1 MLGADCC
8 HGCLPFSFTLLAV
21 NAEIIA
27 VGSELLTPFRMDTN
41 SLYLTEQINL
51 LGVDVIFK
59 AVVGDDRK
67 RLVAAAEHALF
78 RSEIVIFSGG
88 LGPTED
94 DLTREAVAEAL
105 GVSLRRDEDILAGI
119 EKRFAARGWKMSPN
133 NAKQADVLEGA
144 TVLPNANGTAPGQW
158 LSGKF
163 DGRERIV
170 ILLPGPPHELK
181 ALFEA
186 ECRERLRTKLPRA
199 FLATRVLKVAMLGES
214 HVDARVAPIYKRFSE
229 VQTTILAGAG
239 EIQLH
244 FKSRAETME
253 AAQARVDEAA
263 DAVEEELDDAVFSR
277 NGESLE
283 QIVGYW
289 LQMRNATLAVAESC
303 TGGLLGER
311 ITSVG
316 GSSRYFAGGAIVYS
330 NAVKTELAGV
340 PADMIER
347 HGAVSRE
354 VAAALA
360 EGIRYRCE
368 ATLGIGVTG
377 VAGPTGG
384 TPEKPV
390 GLVFHAL
397 ASDSGT
403 EVIERNFPGDRQRI
417 RWFATTL
424 ALDMVRRKLM

>member
-1 MLGADCC
+1 
-8 HGCLPFSFTLLAV
+8 V

-41 SLYLTEQINL
+41 SLYLTEQINQ
-51 LGVDVIFK
+51 LGVEVIFK
-59 AVVGDDRK
+59 SVVGDDLQ
-67 RLVAAAEHALF
+67 RLTAAAQHALF

-94 DLTREAVAEAL
+94 DLTREAVAAAL
-105 GVSLRRDEDILAGI
+105 GVSLRRDEEILSGI

-144 TVLPNANGTAPGQW
+144 TVLPNGNGTAPGQW
-158 LSGKF
+158 LTGKIE
-163 DGRERIV
+163 GRERIV

-186 ECRERLRTKLPRA
+186 ECRERLRATLPVA

-214 HVDARVAPIYKRFSE
+214 HVDARVAPIYKRFGD

-244 FKSRAETME
+244 FKSRAQTMD
-253 AAQARVDEAA
+253 AAQSRVDEAA
-263 DAVEEELDDAVFSR
+263 DAVEEELDDAVYSR
-277 NGESLE
+277 DGQSLE

-289 LQMRNATLAVAESC
+289 LQMRGATLAVAESC

-360 EGIRYRCE
+360 EAIRYRCE
-368 ATLGIGVTG
+368 STLGIGITG

-397 ASDSGT
+397 ASATGT
-403 EVIERNFPGDRQRI
+403 DVVERIFPGDRKRI

>member
-1 MLGADCC
+1 
-8 HGCLPFSFTLLAV
+8 V

-27 VGSELLTPFRMDTN
+27 VGSELLTPFRTDTN
-41 SLYLTEQINL
+41 SLYLTEQVNQ
-51 LGVDVIFK
+51 LGVEVIFK
-59 AVVGDDRK
+59 SVVGDDRS
-67 RLVAAAEHALF
+67 RLVAAVQHALF

-105 GVSLRRDEDILAGI
+105 GVPLRRDEDVLAGI
-119 EKRFAARGWKMSPN
+119 EQRFAARGWKMSPN

-144 TVLPNANGTAPGQW
+144 TVLPNPNGTAPGQW
-158 LSGKF
+158 LCGKF
-163 DGRERIV
+163 DGPERIV

-186 ECRERLRTKLPRA
+186 ECRERLRSKLPAA

-214 HVDARVAPIYKRFSE
+214 LVDARVAPIYKRYTD

-244 FKSRAETME
+244 FKSRADTLK

-263 DAVEEELDDAVFSR
+263 DAVEEELDDAVYSR
-277 NGESLE
+277 DGKSLE

-311 ITSVG
+311 ITSIG

-368 ATLGIGVTG
+368 ATLGIGITG
-377 VAGPTGG
+377 VAGPSGG
-384 TPEKPV
+384 TSEKPV

-403 EVIERNFPGDRQRI
+403 EVIERNFPGDRKRI

-424 ALDMVRRKLM
+424 ALDMVRRKLI

>member
-1 MLGADCC
+1 
-8 HGCLPFSFTLLAV
+8 V

-27 VGSELLTPFRMDTN
+27 VGSELLTPYRMDTN
-41 SLYLTEQINL
+41 SLFLTEQINQ
-51 LGVDVIFK
+51 LGVEIVFK
-59 AVVGDDRK
+59 SVVGDDLA
-67 RLVAAAEHALF
+67 RLVAAAQHALF
-78 RSEIVIFSGG
+78 RSEIVVFTGG

-105 GVSLRRDEDILAGI
+105 GVSLHRDEAVLASI
-119 EKRFAARGWKMSPN
+119 EQRFAARGWKMSPN

-144 TVLPNANGTAPGQW
+144 TVLPNPNGTAPGQW
-158 LSGKF
+158 MSGKF

-181 ALFEA
+181 PLFEA
-186 ECRERLRTKLPRA
+186 ECRERLRSKVPPA

-214 HVDARVAPIYKRFSE
+214 QVDARVAPIYKRFGE
-229 VQTTILAGAG
+229 VQTTILAGPG

-244 FKSRAETME
+244 FKSRAATME
-253 AAQARVDEAA
+253 SAQAGVDEAA
-263 DAVEEELDDAVFSR
+263 DAVEEELDDAVYSR

-289 LQMRNATLAVAESC
+289 LQMRNATVAVAESC

-311 ITSVG
+311 ITSVS

-330 NAVKTELAGV
+330 NAVKTDLAGV

-368 ATLGIGVTG
+368 ASFGVGITG

-384 TPEKPV
+384 TPQKPV

-403 EVIERNFPGDRQRI
+403 EVIERNFPGDRKRI

>member
-1 MLGADCC
+1 VD
-8 HGCLPFSFTLLAV
+8 
-21 NAEIIA
+21 AEIIA
-27 VGSELLTPFRMDTN
+27 VGSELLTPFRTDTN
-41 SLYLTEQINL
+41 SLFLTEQLNQ
-51 LGVDVIFK
+51 LGVEVVFK
-59 AVVGDDRK
+59 SVVGDDLK
-67 RLVAAAEHALF
+67 RIVEAAQHALF
-78 RSEIVIFSGG
+78 RSEIVIFTGG

-105 GVSLRRDEDILAGI
+105 GIPLRRDEDILASI
-119 EKRFAARGWKMSPN
+119 EDRFAARGWKMSPN

-144 TVLPNANGTAPGQW
+144 TPLPNPNGTAPGQW

-181 ALFEA
+181 VLFET
-186 ECRERLRTKLPRA
+186 ECEERLRAKLPKA
-199 FLATRVLKVAMLGES
+199 FIAARVLRVAMLGES
-214 HVDARVAPIYKRFSE
+214 HVDARVAPIYKRFAD

-244 FKSRAETME
+244 FKSRAQTLE

-263 DAVEEELDDAVFSR
+263 DAVEEELDDAVYSR
-277 NGESLE
+277 DGESLE
-283 QIVGYW
+283 HIVGYW

-311 ITSVG
+311 ITSIG

-368 ATLGIGVTG
+368 ATLGVGITG
-377 VAGPTGG
+377 VAGPAGG

-403 EVIERNFPGDRQRI
+403 EVIERNFPGDRKRI
-417 RWFATTL
+417 RWFASTL
-424 ALDMVRRKLM
+424 ALDMVRRKLMG

>member
-1 MLGADCC
+1 M
-8 HGCLPFSFTLLAV
+8 

-41 SLYLTEQINL
+41 SLYLTEQLNQ
-51 LGVDVIFK
+51 LGVEIIFK
-59 AVVGDDRK
+59 SVVGDDLE
-67 RLVAAAEHALF
+67 RLVAAAQHALI
-78 RSEIVIFSGG
+78 RSDVVIFSGG

-94 DLTREAVAEAL
+94 DLTREAVAQSL
-105 GVSLRRDEDILAGI
+105 GVSLHRDAQVLAGI
-119 EKRFAARGWKMSPN
+119 ELRFAARGWKMSSN
-133 NAKQADVLEGA
+133 NAKQADVFEGA
-144 TVLPNANGTAPGQW
+144 TVLPNPNGTAPGQW
-158 LSGKF
+158 FSGQIE
-163 DGRERIV
+163 GRERIV
-170 ILLPGPPHELK
+170 ILLPGPPHELR

-186 ECRERLRTKLPRA
+186 ECRERLREKLPTA

-214 HVDARVAPIYKRFSE
+214 HVDARVAPIYKRFAD

-244 FKSRAETME
+244 FKSRAESME

-263 DAVEEELDDAVFSR
+263 DAVEEELDDAVYSR
-277 NGESLE
+277 DGQSLE

-330 NAVKTELAGV
+330 NAMKTELAGV

-360 EGIRYRCE
+360 EAIRYRCDT
-368 ATLGIGVTG
+368 TLGVGITG

-397 ASDSGT
+397 ASASGT
-403 EVIERNFPGDRQRI
+403 DVIERNFPGDRKRI
-417 RWFATTL
+417 RWFASTL
-424 ALDMVRRKLM
+424 ALDMVRKKLM

>member
-1 MLGADCC
+1 
-8 HGCLPFSFTLLAV
+8 V

-41 SLYLTEQINL
+41 SLYLTEQMNQ
-51 LGVDVIFK
+51 LGVEVIFK
-59 AVVGDDRK
+59 SVVGDDLG
-67 RLVAAAEHALF
+67 RLAAAAQHALC
-78 RSEIVIFSGG
+78 RSDVVILSGG

-94 DLTREAVAEAL
+94 DLTREAVAQAL
-105 GVSLRRDEDILAGI
+105 RVPLRRNEKVLAGI
-119 EKRFAARGWKMSPN
+119 EQRFAARGWKMSPN

-144 TVLPNANGTAPGQW
+144 TVLPNPNGTAPGQW
-158 LSGKF
+158 FSGQI

-186 ECRERLRTKLPRA
+186 ECRERLREKLPTA

-214 HVDARVAPIYKRFSE
+214 HVDARVAPIYKRFAE

-244 FKSRAETME
+244 FTSRAESME

-263 DAVEEELDDAVFSR
+263 DAVEEELDDAVYSR
-277 NGESLE
+277 DGQSLE

-330 NAVKTELAGV
+330 NTVKTELAGV

-360 EGIRYRCE
+360 EAIRYRCDT
-368 ATLGIGVTG
+368 TLGIGITG
-377 VAGPTGG
+377 VAGPAGG

-397 ASDSGT
+397 ASASGT
-403 EVIERNFPGDRQRI
+403 EVIERIFPGDRKRI
-417 RWFATTL
+417 RWFASTL
-424 ALDMVRRKLM
+424 ALDMVRKKLM

>member
-1 MLGADCC
+1 
-8 HGCLPFSFTLLAV
+8 V

-41 SLYLTEQINL
+41 SLYLTEQINQ
-51 LGVDVIFK
+51 LGVEVVFK
-59 AVVGDDRK
+59 SVVGDDLR
-67 RLVAAAEHALF
+67 RLVEAAQHALF

-105 GVSLRRDEDILAGI
+105 GVSLRRDEGVLAGI
-119 EKRFAARGWKMSPN
+119 EQHFAARGWKMSAN

-144 TVLPNANGTAPGQW
+144 VVLPNANGTAPGQW

-186 ECRERLRTKLPRA
+186 ECRQRLREKLPAA

-214 HVDARVAPIYKRFSE
+214 HVDARVAPIYKRYAD

-244 FKSRAETME
+244 FKSRAGTME

-277 NGESLE
+277 DGESIE

-311 ITSVG
+311 ITSVS

-330 NAVKTELAGV
+330 NAVKTDLAGV
-340 PADMIER
+340 PTDMIER

-368 ATLGIGVTG
+368 ATLGIGITG

-403 EVIERNFPGDRQRI
+403 EVIERNFPGDRKRI